1 VNALK
6 RRIYA
11 MHATTISMCKFDW
24 REKNLE
30 VVTFDEHYL
39 QIKEGLL
46 QENVQQ
52 KYEGYKLEE
61 NGLHMHKNIVCS

>member
-1 VNALK
+1 
-6 RRIYA
+6 
-11 MHATTISMCKFDW
+11 MHSKEEYMQCMLQPLVCANLIGGKKF
-24 REKNLE
+24 LE

-52 KYEGYKLEE
+52 KY
-61 NGLHMHKNIVCS
+61 